1 MAETVKL
8 ADEATAHLPEDFE
21 MTELGPLPQGW
32 RVVKLGEV
40 VRVIRNGLAKRQ
52 NRDAKG
58 LPVTRIETIAEGK
71 INPHRVGFV
80 ECLTDRDVER
90 YRLLPGDILFSHINS
105 ESQIGK
111 SAIYEGVPPILLH
124 GMNLLLI
131 RVDGKKCDPFFL
143 NELLHYYRNR
153 KFFMSIAS
161 RAVGQASIN
170 QGKMRNVPI
179 PLPPLPEQ
187 QSIACV
193 LRTVHRAQETTEKVL
208 AAARELKKSLM
219 RHLFTYGPVPVEEA
233 GRVPLKE
240 TEIGLLPAHWQVVR
254 LGKVFDIQ
262 QGKALSR
269 KKDQGIRPRPF
280 LRTANV
286 HWGYIDLS
294 TLDFMDFTPEEERKY
309 ALQEGDLLV
318 CEGGDIGRSAIWE
331 NEVSGIYYQNHLHRL
346 RRKTENVEPRFYM
359 YWLQAAL
366 TLLGLY
372 RGTGNKTTIP
382 NLSRTRLG
390 AFAIPLPPLPEQQE
404 IARILQ
410 AVDRR
415 IQAEEQHKQAL
426 ETLFKTLLHDL
437 MTAKRRLPGEFVA
450 QFAKEQEG
458 RP

>member
-1 MAETVKL
+1 MADTVKL
-8 ADEATAHLPEDFE
+8 PGEATADFPEGFK
-21 MTELGPLPQGW
+21 MTELGPLPEEW
-32 RVVKLGEV
+32 EV
-40 VRVIRNGLAKRQ
+40 VRLGDVVKTIKGRKPAKIIEERLPSSLPYLTADYFRSGVPKEYVPLEDAQTIPTCSSADVVLIWDGSKAGQVFSGL
-52 NRDAKG
+52 
-58 LPVTRIETIAEGK
+58 
-71 INPHRVGFV
+71 
-80 ECLTDRDVER
+80 
-90 YRLLPGDILFSHINS
+90 
-105 ESQIGK
+105 
-111 SAIYEGVPPILLH
+111 EGVLASTMVRL
-124 GMNLLLI
+124 
-131 RVDGKKCDPFFL
+131 DPFP
-143 NELLHYYRNR
+143 ELLDRSFLY
-153 KFFMSIAS
+153 FFLLTQFEKLNSTTTGSTVPHVNKTIF
-161 RAVGQASIN
+161 RGL
-170 QGKMRNVPI
+170 PI

-187 QSIACV
+187 RAIAYVLLCV
-193 LRTVHRAQETTEKVL
+193 QHAKEATKKII

-219 RHLFTYGPVPVEEA
+219 RYLFTYGPVPVEEA
-233 GRVPLKE
+233 ERVPLKE
-240 TEIGLLPAHWQVVR
+240 TEIGPLPAHWQVVR

>member
-1 MAETVKL
+1 MADTVKL
-8 ADEATAHLPEDFE
+8 PGEATADFPEGFK
-21 MTELGPLPQGW
+21 MTELGPLPEEW
-32 RVVKLGEV
+32 EV
-40 VRVIRNGLAKRQ
+40 VRLGDVVKTIKGRKPAKIIEERLPSSLPYLTADYFRSGVPKEYVPLEDAQTIPTCSSADVVLIWDGSKAGQVFSGL
-52 NRDAKG
+52 
-58 LPVTRIETIAEGK
+58 
-71 INPHRVGFV
+71 
-80 ECLTDRDVER
+80 
-90 YRLLPGDILFSHINS
+90 
-105 ESQIGK
+105 
-111 SAIYEGVPPILLH
+111 EGVLASTMVRL
-124 GMNLLLI
+124 
-131 RVDGKKCDPFFL
+131 DPFP
-143 NELLHYYRNR
+143 ELLDRSFLY
-153 KFFMSIAS
+153 FFLLTQFEKLNSTTTGSTVPHVNKTIF
-161 RAVGQASIN
+161 RGL
-170 QGKMRNVPI
+170 PI

-187 QSIACV
+187 RAIAYVLLCV
-193 LRTVHRAQETTEKVL
+193 QHAKEATKKII

-219 RHLFTYGPVPVEEA
+219 RYLFTYGPVPVEEA
-233 GRVPLKE
+233 ERVPLKE
-240 TEIGLLPAHWQVVR
+240 TEIGPLPTHWQVVR

>member
-1 MAETVKL
+1 MADTVKL
-8 ADEATAHLPEDFE
+8 PGEATADFPEGFK
-21 MTELGPLPQGW
+21 MTELGPLPEEW
-32 RVVKLGEV
+32 EV
-40 VRVIRNGLAKRQ
+40 VRLGDVVKTIKGRKPAKIVEERLPSSLPYLTADYFRSGVPKEYVPLEDAQTIPTCSSADVVLIWDGSKAGQVFSGL
-52 NRDAKG
+52 
-58 LPVTRIETIAEGK
+58 
-71 INPHRVGFV
+71 
-80 ECLTDRDVER
+80 
-90 YRLLPGDILFSHINS
+90 
-105 ESQIGK
+105 
-111 SAIYEGVPPILLH
+111 EGVLASTMVRL
-124 GMNLLLI
+124 
-131 RVDGKKCDPFFL
+131 DPFP
-143 NELLHYYRNR
+143 ELLDRSFLY
-153 KFFMSIAS
+153 FFLLTQFEKLNSTTTGSTVPHVNKTIF
-161 RAVGQASIN
+161 RGL
-170 QGKMRNVPI
+170 PI

-187 QSIACV
+187 RAIAYVLLCV
-193 LRTVHRAQETTEKVL
+193 QHAKEATKKII

-233 GRVPLKE
+233 ERVPLKE
-240 TEIGLLPAHWQVVR
+240 TEIGPLPAHWQVVR

-437 MTAKRRLPGEFVA
+437 MTAKRRLPGEFAA